1 MSVTFNS
8 TTPAAAAGSKNIT
21 WQVDGS
27 GNVSGEYV
35 APFDVPV
42 FAPGVGSNNQKL
54 LRIKLTRAVKFPA
67 GAANSYATASAAS
80 TGAPVF
86 SFSKNGGAAFATV
99 TYTASAT
106 GVWAQA
112 SDATFAA
119 GDLLEVDGP
128 ATADGTLAD
137 VGITLFGYR
146 T

>member
-1 MSVTFNS
+1 MSSNFNN
-8 TTPAAAAGSKNIT
+8 TTPSAPAGSL
-21 WQVDGS
+21 
-27 GNVSGEYV
+27 NVSWQTDGGGNDSAYVV

-42 FAPGVGSNNQKL
+42 FAPGVGTNNQKL
-54 LRIKLTRAVKFPA
+54 LRVKLARAVKFPS
-67 GAANSYATASAAS
+67 GAANSQATASAAS

-86 SFSKNGGAAFATV
+86 TFSKNGSSFATV

-112 SDATFAA
+112 SDSTFAA

-137 VGITLFGYR
+137 VGMTLFGYR